1 MHGRLGSL
9 GSEGVAPC
17 IRGASKPGVELPLV
31 PVMVTGSWEVST
43 MTYRTYTNSR
53 IAFVVAI
60 ALASTAGGA
69 LLFPEQARADDCL

>member
-1 MHGRLGSL
+1 
-9 GSEGVAPC
+9 
-17 IRGASKPGVELPLV
+17 
-31 PVMVTGSWEVST
+31 